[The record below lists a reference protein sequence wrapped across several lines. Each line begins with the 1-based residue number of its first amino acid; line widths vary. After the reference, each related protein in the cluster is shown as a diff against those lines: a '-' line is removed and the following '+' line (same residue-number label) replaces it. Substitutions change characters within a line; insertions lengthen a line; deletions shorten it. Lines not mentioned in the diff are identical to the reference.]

1 KERRESTEMNGDE
14 AMAAY
19 ARGDARAFEIVYDA
33 VAPRLEGYL
42 RKHVREAARVDDI
55 IQQTFLQMHVSRG
68 NFIPVAEVLP
78 WAFAIAKHFV
88 IDIQRKTRREEPH
101 DFNDDG
107 NAHARTLTSRAASG
121 EEQVAAREA
130 RERMAVAY
138 QRLSPPQREALDLRT
153 QGHSCA
159 KAAAALNTTPMG
171 IKLRVRR
178 ALLALRAALTEGDE
192 SSGSLPDEKGPQ

>member
-1 KERRESTEMNGDE
+1 MTGDQ

-19 ARGDARAFEIVYDA
+19 ACGDAHAFEIVYDA

-68 NFIPVAEVLP
+68 NFIPGAEVLP
-78 WAFAIAKHFV
+78 WAFAIARHLM
-88 IDIQRKTRREEPH
+88 IDGQRKTRREESH
-101 DFNDDG
+101 DFNDEGD
-107 NAHARTLTSRAASG
+107 AQSRTMTSPAASG
-121 EEQVAAREA
+121 EEEAVARQA

-138 QRLSPPQREALDLRT
+138 ERLSPPQREALDLRT
-153 QGHSCA
+153 EGYSCA
-159 KAAAALNTTPMG
+159 KAATALGTTPMG

-178 ALLALRAALTEGDE
+178 ALIALRGALRD
-192 SSGSLPDEKGPQ
+192 D

>member
-1 KERRESTEMNGDE
+1 MTGDE

-68 NFIPVAEVLP
+68 SFIPGAEVLP
-78 WAFAIAKHFV
+78 WAFAIAKHLM
-88 IDIQRKTRREEPH
+88 IDAQRKTRREEPH
-101 DFNDDG
+101 DFNDEGDT
-107 NAHARTLTSRAASG
+107 HARTMSSRAASG
-121 EEQVAAREA
+121 EDEAVARQA

-138 QRLSPPQREALDLRT
+138 ERLSPPQREALDLRT

-159 KAAAALNTTPMG
+159 KAATALGTTPMG
-171 IKLRVRR
+171 IKLRWRR
-178 ALLALRAALTEGDE
+178 ALLALRAALREDDG
-192 SSGSLPDEKGPQ
+192 SSDSIPPAKGRS